1 MSTDSS
7 FSQCTCSATC
17 SDGQNPQHT
26 CYRDGSAPWTPSH
39 VSCRQSSSGPSRSIR
54 QHKSV
59 RPTFVSSKSSAG
71 LMAVVITTKA
81 TMESSR
87 SVVTTVKRMLY
98 GLGTTIPT
106 KAMPAATITTKRTHE
121 MTW

>member
-54 QHKSV
+54 QQKSV

>member
-17 SDGQNPQHT
+17 NDGQNPQHT

-59 RPTFVSSKSSAG
+59 RSWNDHSDKSDACSNDNN
-71 LMAVVITTKA
+71 K
-81 TMESSR
+81 EN
-87 SVVTTVKRMLY
+87 
-98 GLGTTIPT
+98 P
-106 KAMPAATITTKRTHE
+106 
-121 MTW
+121 